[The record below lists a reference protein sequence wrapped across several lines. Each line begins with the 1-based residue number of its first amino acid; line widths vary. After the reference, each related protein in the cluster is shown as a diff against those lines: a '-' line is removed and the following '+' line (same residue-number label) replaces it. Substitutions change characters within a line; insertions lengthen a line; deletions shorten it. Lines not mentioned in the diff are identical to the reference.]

1 MVARAQKY
9 PFRDLGNPKTLPIQV
24 TLSGLYIWTLPGD
37 SQPSLTST
45 ESPLKEILLDSRF

>member
-24 TLSGLYIWTLPGD
+24 TLSGLYIWTLPED